1 MVCYTHSNSRFQQ
14 GSGLMDSLLRPFT
27 VSKYGN
33 EMHSRSLD
41 PNHFLQGYTFNGPKT
56 EVLLR
61 EKLGDDKALNDLDR
75 AAKEHDYAYLREK
88 SEYEKDHNKQKHINN
103 IHRADDVFIDKAK
116 NSRDDPI
123 MGAVSS
129 KLIAGKKKLEESGL
143 LNTTQFSGFGASEEE
158 EISDPVARLRNL
170 VEQEYKSET
179 KHKKTQKGGFLPL
192 VPIAT
197 AVAGALASKL
207 TSELYDFVKKKITS
221 GGGKVPYHKTR
232 KEQLEFLKEFIIR
245 LK

>member
-14 GSGLMDSLLRPFT
+14 GSGIMDSLLRPFT

-88 SEYEKDHNKQKHINN
+88 SEYEKIIINRNILIIFIEPILYLFRKQRI
-103 IHRADDVFIDKAK
+103 
-116 NSRDDPI
+116 
-123 MGAVSS
+123 
-129 KLIAGKKKLEESGL
+129 
-143 LNTTQFSGFGASEEE
+143 
-158 EISDPVARLRNL
+158 
-170 VEQEYKSET
+170 VEMT
-179 KHKKTQKGGFLPL
+179 L
-192 VPIAT
+192 
-197 AVAGALASKL
+197 
-207 TSELYDFVKKKITS
+207 
-221 GGGKVPYHKTR
+221 
-232 KEQLEFLKEFIIR
+232 
-245 LK
+245 

>member
-1 MVCYTHSNSRFQQ
+1 MVCYTHSNSRLQQ

-103 IHRADDVFIDKAK
+103 IHRADDVFIEKAK

-123 MGAVSS
+123 MGTLSS
-129 KLIAGKKKLEESGL
+129 KLIAGKKKLEEMGMD
-143 LNTTQFSGFGASEEE
+143 TAQYSGFGASEEPE
-158 EISDPVARLRNL
+158 NSDPVARLRL
-170 VEQEYKSET
+170 LAQQEYKADV
-179 KHKKTQKGGFLPL
+179 KKTRERFRKGVLFSL
-192 VPIAT
+192 
-197 AVAGALASKL
+197 
-207 TSELYDFVKKKITS
+207 
-221 GGGKVPYHKTR
+221 H
-232 KEQLEFLKEFIIR
+232 
-245 LK
+245 